1 MSPYR
6 VVASL
11 AALMLLSACAGSG
24 TSSGG
29 TSSGPPL
36 TGKRWCVSTPG
47 AIGVLDQMFNNMVTA
62 ATKDGNG
69 LQIDFV
75 SGNFDFS
82 KQLADTAQ
90 FVASG
95 NCAAI
100 GTITGISSTT
110 AAGWQKA
117 ADDAKSK
124 NIVFVNFSADWI
136 TDATQNF
143 GNPHYPA
150 GHEVGVAAGQWYMA
164 HGGSGSVGVLTNPQS
179 PGLMMRVKGFEEGFN
194 STIGSTGTFFE
205 VATGVG
211 GGVTESASATASLIQ
226 AHRDLKVMFGWGGDT
241 WQGITQAA
249 KEAGKNTNNFFVG
262 ADDIPD
268 AAVNQFSNGT
278 NGLLQAGTQFDY
290 SLAGVAW
297 ERSVE
302 WALLGAKAPVF
313 GYVNPI
319 LIDKDNAAELVAA
332 NMDPLNPKYAH
343 FYNEIIFYFSNPVK
357 TGDPFPDATT
367 GTHWPGVTQV
377 PQKGTTPS

>member
-124 NIVFVNFSADWI
+124 
-136 TDATQNF
+136 T
-143 GNPHYPA
+143 
-150 GHEVGVAAGQWYMA
+150 

>member
-11 AALMLLSACAGSG
+11 AVLMLLGACAGSS

-36 TGKRWCVSTPG
+36 AGKRWCVSTPG

-100 GTITGISSTT
+100 GTI
-110 AAGWQKA
+110 
-117 ADDAKSK
+117 
-124 NIVFVNFSADWI
+124 
-136 TDATQNF
+136 
-143 GNPHYPA
+143 
-150 GHEVGVAAGQWYMA
+150 
-164 HGGSGSVGVLTNPQS
+164 
-179 PGLMMRVKGFEEGFN
+179 R
-194 STIGSTGTFFE
+194 TFFE

-262 ADDIPD
+262 
-268 AAVNQFSNGT
+268 VNQFSNGT